1 MTPPGNESE
10 TPRDLLG
17 DLEDE
22 VDYESDTIFMGPDG
36 SPLPHLRVKTTLVV
50 RQIRSQNV
58 VLRTRLLRYA
68 PRLT

>member
-36 SPLPHLRVKTTLVV
+36 SPLTMKTTLVV
-50 RQIRSQNV
+50 HRIRSQNV

-68 PRLT
+68 LRLT